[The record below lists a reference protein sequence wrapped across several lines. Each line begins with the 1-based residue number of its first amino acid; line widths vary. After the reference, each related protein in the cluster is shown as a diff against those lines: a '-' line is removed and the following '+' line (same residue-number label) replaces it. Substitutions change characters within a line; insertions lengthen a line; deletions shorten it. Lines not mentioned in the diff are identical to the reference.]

1 MNIIKNKAP
10 DLKKVSFKCDSKLH
24 DRLDEIEIFK
34 LMNRHNFT
42 LFLGKSGSG
51 KTSLL
56 TSFLKSRS
64 AFKCVYSQIFVFMPP
79 NSRTSLKD
87 NFFEKN
93 LPEEQIFDD
102 LNFENLQLVY
112 DVAQENRKDDMK
124 TLIILDDVQK
134 SLRDPDIA
142 RLLLHMVNNRRHAS
156 LSIWMACQTYNSI
169 PRQIRQGL
177 TDLFVFKINKTEQEN
192 IINEVLE
199 YDKKQIEIINKNT
212 FLKPHDFFYI
222 NTNSQRIFSNFNE
235 MVFDHK
241 FII

>member
-1 MNIIKNKAP
+1 
-10 DLKKVSFKCDSKLH
+10 
-24 DRLDEIEIFK
+24 
-34 LMNRHNFT
+34 
-42 LFLGKSGSG
+42 
-51 KTSLL
+51 
-56 TSFLKSRS
+56 
-64 AFKCVYSQIFVFMPP
+64 MPP

-156 LSIWMACQTYNSI
+156 LSVWMACQTYNSI